1 MITIVIRIATI
12 ALIVYSGLAAL
23 LYFQQNRFIFPAPQQ
38 VVAPSGGYEAVTLKT
53 EDGLSLM
60 AHWRAPD
67 DGKPTVVH
75 FHGNA
80 GSLLGSGYENALFAA
95 DGYGVLL
102 VEYRGYGGNPGDP
115 SEEGL
120 KKDGRA
126 AMAFLK
132 TRSIPLQN
140 TIIKGHSIGTGT
152 AVNMAMEYEAGA
164 LILVAPF
171 TSVPDLIER
180 RLPVF
185 PLRLLIESE
194 FDNVAKAVV
203 LNMPVLVQHGTADT
217 VIPESHG
224 RAVSEAIAGSAYKS
238 VAGADHDLS
247 GDPAVQAQQLDW
259 LAKKGL
265 SSG

>member
-1 MITIVIRIATI
+1 MITIAIRIAVFVG
-12 ALIVYSGLAAL
+12 IVYIGLAAL

-38 VVAPSGGYEAVTLKT
+38 VVAPSDGYELVTLET

-67 DGKPTVVH
+67 EGKPTLVH

-80 GSLLGSGYENALFAA
+80 GSLLGSAYESALFAA
-95 DGYGVLL
+95 DGYGALL
-102 VEYRGYGGNPGDP
+102 VEYRGYGGNPGNP
-115 SEEGL
+115 SEDGL

-132 TRSIPLQN
+132 ARSIPWER

-152 AVNMAMEYEAGA
+152 AVNMALEHKAGA

-185 PLRLLIESE
+185 PLRLLITSD
-194 FDNVAKAVV
+194 FDNAAKADD
-203 LNMPVLVQHGTADT
+203 LTLPVLVQHGTADA
-217 VIPESHG
+217 VIPEAHG
-224 RAVSEAIAGSAYKS
+224 RAVSEAIAGSTYQS
-238 VAGADHDLS
+238 VAGAGHDLS
-247 GDPAVQAQQLDW
+247 GDPAVQAKQLAW
-259 LAKKGL
+259 LAKQGL
-265 SSG
+265 